1 MYYVKQHPY
10 STYQPTAID
19 IRKSL
24 SSSTNSNESQTT
36 NDTVSL
42 SPPKPTCPPSALR
55 KSTSM
60 LHLSSNNPTYNNN
73 KSSPHATSP
82 PSSSSSSNGT
92 KRSISFTTLEISEYP
107 VTVGDNPAVP
117 NGVPLQLDWEH
128 NSESTQVLDV
138 EQYEMYRP
146 EQRTKSEM

>member
-73 KSSPHATSP
+73 SSPHATSP